1 MQFLHCLGAPLAKLW
16 PAYCEVAMGRV
27 KAVVSARMARVHSS
41 GSMMER
47 EFATQL
53 RRAGI
58 RFRRQYPVL
67 GKPDFVVLK
76 PRIAIFCDSRFWHG
90 YQWGRRSA
98 RDFRVNAEFW
108 VRKIQGNR
116 QRDRFVNRELR
127 KQGWKV
133 LRFWEHQ
140 IRRNPGRC
148 VLRIWTAIG
157 ERQRVQH

>member
-1 MQFLHCLGAPLAKLW
+1 MGTNGAGGQLAT
-16 PAYCEVAMGRV
+16 
-27 KAVVSARMARVHSS
+27 S
-41 GSMMER
+41 
-47 EFATQL
+47 
-53 RRAGI
+53 
-58 RFRRQYPVL
+58 
-67 GKPDFVVLK
+67 
-76 PRIAIFCDSRFWHG
+76 
-90 YQWGRRSA
+90 
-98 RDFRVNAEFW
+98 RVNAEFW

-140 IRRNPGRC
+140 IRQNPGRC